1 MNSIEIDRESVSPG
15 MVVVNHNDL
24 VSRVVSLLDSPS
36 VNLFLI
42 FCWRVG
48 GTFFF
53 LVEININ
60 GFVCEFSVI
69 NINYIV
75 VVFCFE

>member
-1 MNSIEIDRESVSPG
+1 

-36 VNLFLI
+36 VNPF
-42 FCWRVG
+42 FFFSFFVG
-48 GTFFF
+48 RLGVHFFF

-60 GFVCEFSVI
+60 GFVVCEFSVI
-69 NINYIV
+69 NINYII